1 MTLTEWSRL
10 AWRQRWALALGAL
23 VTCLCVFLG
32 FDNDAVYWSHTTVQL
47 VPPTQDVAE
56 NVLISSNDGL
66 ISLAGVV
73 VLEANRQAR
82 TPRLASDGVSIV
94 DAGITEGRLIRLPNA
109 GGQWATNFDQAT
121 IDVQVSGPSPASV
134 ESETER
140 TLADLDRIMAAIQ
153 DRYEIVASQ
162 RVSLQAQVG
171 PSIRSNGG
179 SRLRYII
186 ATVGLATLVTVAL
199 AMALD
204 QRQLRQGRHR
214 RRTAGLGAT
223 TRGGALHAP
232 RVGGLRDSS

>member
-1 MTLTEWSRL
+1 MTLTEWLRL
-10 AWRQRWALALGAL
+10 ALRQKWLLVLGAL
-23 VTCLCVFLG
+23 ATCLSVLLG
-32 FDNDAVYWSHTTVQL
+32 FDDEAVYWSHTTVQL
-47 VPPTQDVAE
+47 VPPTQEVAE
-56 NVLISSNDGL
+56 NVLISSNEGL

-121 IDVQVSGPSPASV
+121 VDVQVSGPSPAGV

-140 TLADLDRIMAAIQ
+140 TLADLDGIMSAIQ
-153 DRYEIVASQ
+153 DRYDVDTSH

-179 SRLRYII
+179 RRVRYII
-186 ATVGLATLVTVAL
+186 ATVALGTLVTVTL
-199 AMALD
+199 AMAVD
-204 QRQLRQGRHR
+204 QRRLRYGRHR
-214 RRTAGLGAT
+214 RRRARVGST
-223 TRGGALHAP
+223 TGGGALHAP
-232 RVGGLRDSS
+232 RAGGLRDSS